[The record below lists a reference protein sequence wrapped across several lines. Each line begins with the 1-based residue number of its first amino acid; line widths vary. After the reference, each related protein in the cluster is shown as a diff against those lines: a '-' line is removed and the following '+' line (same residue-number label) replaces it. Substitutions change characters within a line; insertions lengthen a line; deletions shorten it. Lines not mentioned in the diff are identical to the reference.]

1 MASSVDGK
9 INPAKMWRHGPFQMS
24 RAPADFARML
34 ELRGR
39 ADAVLI
45 GAGNLRADDPDLA
58 LSPAEHARRRSSGT
72 AEPMRVVV
80 TRTGEGIAPTLRM
93 FDPRAGGRSVVAH
106 GAQMP
111 PGARATLGAVA
122 TLVELG
128 DPEVSMQALLRWLAE
143 QGARVVL
150 AEGGG
155 EMNARLF
162 EAAAVDE
169 LYLTIVPRVLGG
181 ASAPTVVGG
190 PGFSPDAVGDAKLGS
205 LERIGDEL
213 FLRYDFTWPR

>member
-1 MASSVDGK
+1 MGLKPGPNASL
-9 INPAKMWRHGPFQMS
+9 
-24 RAPADFARML
+24 APEDFERMQ
-34 ELRGR
+34 ELRAR

-58 LSPAEHARRRSSGT
+58 LSPGEHTRRRSSGE

-80 TRTGEGIAPTLRM
+80 TTRGEGIAPTLRM
-93 FDPRAGGRSVVAH
+93 FDPSTGGRTIVAH

-111 PGARATLGAVA
+111 PKTRAALGAVA

-128 DPEVSMQALLRWLAE
+128 DPEVSMAALLRWLGE

-155 EMNARLF
+155 EINAGLF
-162 EAAAVDE
+162 DAAAVDE
-169 LYLTIVPRVLGG
+169 LYLTLVPRVLGG

-190 PGFSPDAVGDAKLGS
+190 PGFPPDRLGDAKLGS

-213 FLRYDFTWPR
+213 FLRYDFTWPP